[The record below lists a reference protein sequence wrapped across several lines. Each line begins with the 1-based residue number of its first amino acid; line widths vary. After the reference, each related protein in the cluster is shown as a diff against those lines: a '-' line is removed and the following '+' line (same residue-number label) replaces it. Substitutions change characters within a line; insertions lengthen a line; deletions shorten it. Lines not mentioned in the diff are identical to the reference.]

1 VVDSTD
7 PEGVSAGIQSASSV
21 WAMLSALEF
30 RETVEDFILIL
41 SGLGVIRHCRQSLTA
56 VFDDVPQ

>member
-1 VVDSTD
+1 
-7 PEGVSAGIQSASSV
+7 
-21 WAMLSALEF
+21 MFSALEL

-41 SGLGVIRHCRQSLTA
+41 SGLGVIRHCSQSLTA